1 MDSVATLFGD
11 LLQRLSSLP
20 ERLEIDQVVDVL
32 RYDPMQPLLFNTGLF
47 LVLFVAFLCIYRL
60 VRGVRVLKMALVI
73 LFSLYF
79 YYKSSGFSCLILL
92 GVCVSDWVLGLLM
105 DKAASMQRGSDA
117 LRRLI
122 VFVNVAANVGMLA
135 YFKYFNLIADTL
147 SHFTTMDIRV
157 ETILLPA
164 GISFFT
170 FRSISYIVDLYR
182 GQLKACRNLLDYI
195 FFLTFFPPLLAGP
208 VVRAKDMLPQVYSN
222 PVATRDMTSE
232 GIWLIITG
240 LIKKVVIADFISGNF
255 VERVFDNPA
264 LYSGFENLMATF
276 GFTVQLYCDFS
287 GYSDMAIGIA
297 LLLGYRFME
306 NFNAPFKAQNPTE
319 FWHRWHISLSTWL
332 RDYVYIPLGG
342 NRCSRPRMYFNQFA
356 TMVIGGLWH
365 GASWM
370 YVIWGAVHGGLLVV
384 HKMYRR
390 VISLAASDAVLT
402 ESGEMVMVES
412 GPSALSRWMRP
423 VNMILAFVMV
433 SLTFM
438 FFRAPS
444 MDDVAMMWHQIL
456 FDFHL
461 SVAPQFVESYLTI
474 VLLMIGGYMIHITPS
489 RMTRRVRSVFEA
501 SPAFVQAVILALV
514 ILVVIQVRQSDIVP
528 FIYLQY

>member
-1 MDSVATLFGD
+1 MLESV
-11 LLQRLSSLP
+11 S
-20 ERLEIDQVVDVL
+20 IDVDKIADIL
-32 RYDPMQPLLFNTGLF
+32 RYDPTQPLLFNTGLF
-47 LVLFVAFLCIYRL
+47 MLLFAVFMVLFWM
-60 VRGVRVLKMALVI
+60 VRGVRVLKMTLVI

-79 YYKSSGFSCLILL
+79 YYKSSGLCCLILL
-92 GVCVSDWVLGLLM
+92 GVCVSDYLLGLLM
-105 DKAASMQRGSDA
+105 QRASDRGNVGVK
-117 LRRLI
+117 RLI
-122 VFVNVAANVGMLA
+122 VAVNVLVNVGMLA
-135 YFKYFNLIADTL
+135 YFKYFKLIIDTL
-147 SHFTTMDIRV
+147 SDFMTLDISV
-157 ETILLPA
+157 ESLLLPA

-182 GQLKACRNLLDYI
+182 GEIRACRNLFNYI

-208 VVRAKDMLPQVYSN
+208 VVRAKQFMPQIEAN
-222 PVATRDMTSE
+222 PVATKAMTSE
-232 GIWLIITG
+232 GIYLIILG

-255 VERVFDNPA
+255 VDRVFDNPS

-297 LLLGYRFME
+297 LLMGYRFLE

-332 RDYVYIPLGG
+332 RDYIYIPLGG

-370 YVIWGAVHGGLLVV
+370 YVIWGAIHGGLLVV
-384 HKMYRR
+384 HKMVRR
-390 VISLAASDAVLT
+390 LFPVPAARPVVTEAGEVVMVASD
-402 ESGEMVMVES
+402 
-412 GPSALSRWMRP
+412 PSSSWFSPLVRGF
-423 VNMILAFVMV
+423 NMILTFVIIA
-433 SLTFM
+433 LTFM

-444 MDDVAMMWHQIL
+444 MADVGMMWHQIL

-461 SVAPQFVESYLTI
+461 SVAPQFIESYLTI
-474 VLLMIGGYMIHITPS
+474 VLLIVGAYLIHVAPSAITS
-489 RMTRRVRSVFEA
+489 RPRQLFEA
-501 SPAFVQAVILALV
+501 APSIVQAIILAAV
-514 ILVVIQVRQSDIVP
+514 IILVIQVRQSDIVP

>member
-1 MDSVATLFGD
+1 MESLATLFGD

-20 ERLEIDQVVDVL
+20 ERLEIDRVVDVL

-105 DKAASMQRGSDA
+105 DKAASMQRGSEA
-117 LRRLI
+117 VRRLI
-122 VFVNVAANVGMLA
+122 VFVNVAVNVGMLA

-147 SHFTTMDIRV
+147 SHFTSMDIRV

-208 VVRAKDMLPQVYSN
+208 VIRAKDMLPQVYSN
-222 PVATRDMTSE
+222 SVATREMTSE

-370 YVIWGAVHGGLLVV
+370 YVIWGAVHGGLLVI

-390 VISLAASDAVLT
+390 VISLATSDAVVT
-402 ESGEMVMVES
+402 EGGEMVMVKS

-423 VNMILAFVMV
+423 VNMIVTFVMV

-489 RMTRRVRSVFEA
+489 RMTRRVRSAFEA